1 MDYKTIIYDVK
12 TFLKWTAIAVLMGTV
27 LGVVGTVFHKAVEL
41 ATQIRTDNMFI
52 VALLPVGGIIIVLL
66 YHFTKM
72 DDDEGTNTILKSVS
86 TIEIIPPLWQ
96 APLIFVS
103 TIITHLFGGSA
114 GREGAALQLGGS
126 IGNGLGKM
134 LHLGKKE
141 SGVVTMCGMS
151 AGFSALFG
159 TPVTA
164 AVFSME
170 VASIGVMHYAAIVPC
185 MISAVVGTGVAR
197 FFGVHAESFD
207 VAVVPRVSVA
217 SVLQVILLGALC
229 AVLSILFCTVMH
241 KSHKLYE
248 KYIPNKLLRIAVGGA
263 IVAILTFILG
273 TTDYNGAGMN
283 IIEKAVNGD
292 AFAFA
297 FILKIIFTALTLG
310 AGYKGGEI
318 VPTLFIGATFGAVAA
333 PLLGLPAQFGA
344 AAGMAALFCGVTN
357 CPVSSVIISIELFG
371 TEGLPLYAIAVG
383 VSYMLSGYGGLYS
396 SQKIMY
402 SKFEDGVRI

>member
-1 MDYKTIIYDVK
+1 MDYKTIFYNIK
-12 TFLKWTAIAVLMGTV
+12 AFLKWTAIAVLMGAV
-27 LGVVGTVFHKAVEL
+27 LGVVGTVFHKAVTL
-41 ATQIRTDNMFI
+41 ATELRTDNMFI
-52 VALLPVGGIIIVLL
+52 IALLPVGGIIIVLL
-66 YHFTKM
+66 YHFTRM

-103 TIITHLFGGSA
+103 TVITHLFGGSA

-126 IGNGLGKM
+126 IGNGLGR
-134 LHLGKKE
+134 LLRLNKKE
-141 SGVVTMCGMS
+141 SGIVTMCGMS

-185 MISAVVGTGVAR
+185 MISAVVGAGVAR
-197 FFGVHAESFD
+197 FFGVHAEHFD
-207 VAVVPRVSVA
+207 
-217 SVLQVILLGALC
+217 VLQVPELGIASVIQVVLLGVLC
-229 AVLSILFCTVMH
+229 ALLSIAFCHTMH
-241 KSHKLYE
+241 YTHKIYE
-248 KYIPNKLLRIAVGGA
+248 KYIPNKIVRIVSGGA

-283 IIEKAVNGD
+283 VIEKAVSGD

-333 PLLGLPAQFGA
+333 PILGLPAQFGA

-371 TEGLPLYAIAVG
+371 TEGLALYAIAVA

-402 SKFEDGVRI
+402 SKFEDGVRR